1 MGGRRPRLP
10 QFRNRY
16 YNPRLGRYLTADPI
30 GLAGGINLYNYVGN
44 NPINNTDPLALDW
57 LTNTSFLLSWILGR
71 GSTERCYGPGT
82 TENME
87 MIISPGAEYIR
98 SQFYN
103 DGCKTNIKGL
113 IYPTETA
120 FLETFLDPRYWSST
134 ALQVGGFNGAS
145 AFNNGNGTVT
155 FEIYNEVGTHS
166 FFYHRFPN
174 RESASGPMRT
184 IKQTFQWTE
193 KIDESRCGC
202 K

>member
-1 MGGRRPRLP
+1 VGGRRPREVLSLTKGLP

-87 MIISPGAEYIR
+87 MII
-98 SQFYN
+98 
-103 DGCKTNIKGL
+103 
-113 IYPTETA
+113 
-120 FLETFLDPRYWSST
+120 
-134 ALQVGGFNGAS
+134 
-145 AFNNGNGTVT
+145 
-155 FEIYNEVGTHS
+155 
-166 FFYHRFPN
+166 
-174 RESASGPMRT
+174 
-184 IKQTFQWTE
+184 
-193 KIDESRCGC
+193 
-202 K
+202 